1 MKSLGRKIEKQL
13 KMNTNQ
19 EITSPQNEKFRLWKS
34 LDDSKEIKSNQLCLV
49 SGKKLTDEL
58 SKTELPVSL
67 LVPKGEKP
75 DWEIEGKKYSTF
87 FLSKDLFAELDQFNS
102 RSPLLVCKTPSILP
116 YESGPPNELEIIIAT
131 GDPSNCGA
139 IIRSSVGFNANKIIL
154 TEDSASP
161 FLPKSIR
168 ASSGA
173 VFNARLFKAHKPT
186 SLAPYVFL
194 DMTGE
199 SIYKYKW
206 PKNIRLYLGQEG
218 KGISKDLLLNPS
230 TKKLS
235 IPTTGVESLNVVVA
249 GSIALSHYRS
259 IFS

>member
-1 MKSLGRKIEKQL
+1 M
-13 KMNTNQ
+13 TNQ
-19 EITSPQNEKFRLWKS
+19 EITSPQNEKFKLWKR
-34 LDDSKEIKSNQLCLV
+34 LNESKEVKTHQLCLV
-49 SGKKLTDEL
+49 SGKKLTAEL
-58 SKTELPVSL
+58 SKSNFPVSL
-67 LVPKGEKP
+67 LVPMGEKP

-87 FLSKDLFAELDQFNS
+87 FLSKDLFAELDQFNT
-102 RSPLLVCKTPSILP
+102 RSPLLVCKTPSITT

-139 IIRSSVGFNANKIIL
+139 IIRSSVGFSASKIIL
-154 TEDSASP
+154 TEDSANP

-173 VFNARLFKAHKPT
+173 VFSAKLFKAPKPT

-199 SIYKYKW
+199 SIYKYAW

-218 KGISKDLLLNPS
+218 KGISKDLLHNPS
-230 TKKLS
+230 TKRIS
-235 IPTTGVESLNVVVA
+235 IPTAGIESLNVVVA

-259 IFS
+259 FYS